1 MDSYRATVVNQR
13 NGNAHGTPRSLGGRR
28 ISVQTAEKSVSF
40 VDTSSANS
48 YGYWL
53 VSITKRYS
61 IFDGLPSKPSAAQT
75 PSRSLGMH
83 IRTHCR
89 AALQKSGLVVGQLSA
104 QHAIPKAEH
113 QREIASG

>member
-1 MDSYRATVVNQR
+1 MLPSDKNHPLR
-13 NGNAHGTPRSLGGRR
+13 HGGEAISMQNHLIHPRSLGGRR

-53 VSITKRYS
+53 VGITKRSS

-75 PSRSLGMH
+75 PRVPSP
-83 IRTHCR
+83 T
-89 AALQKSGLVVGQLSA
+89 
-104 QHAIPKAEH
+104 
-113 QREIASG
+113 